1 VAIQFAVLF
10 FVIFMFDTLLDGFI
24 GLFDLVVELVHLGM
38 DIVEYSIELI
48 LESTIHTGHQESEI
62 IIINS
67 ALILMLYIMYRAFFA
82 IPKVYRRLTRKYKA
96 ARLLRKRRRTA
107 QWRLM
112 SLVSKV
118 KLISAYAFGVSYLL
132 FLVTL

>member
-1 VAIQFAVLF
+1 MAIQFAVLF
-10 FVIFMFDTLLDGFI
+10 FVIFMFDTLLDGLI
-24 GLFDLVVELVHLGM
+24 GLFDLVIELIHLGM
-38 DIVEYSIELI
+38 DVVEYSIELI
-48 LESTIHTGHQESEI
+48 LESTINTGHQESEI

-67 ALILMLYIMYRAFFA
+67 ALILMLYMMYRSFFA
-82 IPKVYRRLTRKYKA
+82 IPRICRRLTRKYKA
-96 ARLLRKRRRTA
+96 AWLLRKRRRAA

-118 KLISAYAFGVSYLL
+118 KLTGAYVFGVSCLL